1 MSDDQ
6 KNEQNKPSFVPEPK
20 EKKDENKQ
28 KKNSEKKPADKNNE
42 NKQNPQDF
50 DPYSFFKLSI
60 DEPEDGGKNG
70 GKKPSRFPFFTMLAV
85 TVLALAFINMF
96 LLPKADNTIPFS
108 EFRNLVEDGTIVYV
122 EMGENSFTG
131 YGVPV
136 AENTTSAQ
144 SDTSDSVLK
153 SPQLP

>member
-6 KNEQNKPSFVPEPK
+6 KNEQDKPSFVPEPK

-70 GKKPSRFPFFTMLAV
+70 GKKPSRFPFFTMLAAV
-85 TVLALAFINMF
+85 SSQL
-96 LLPKADNTIPFS
+96 DSIPSVIISFS
-108 EFRNLVEDGTIVYV
+108 IFYNI
-122 EMGENSFTG
+122 F
-131 YGVPV
+131 
-136 AENTTSAQ
+136 
-144 SDTSDSVLK
+144 
-153 SPQLP
+153 

>member
-6 KNEQNKPSFVPEPK
+6 KNEQDKPSFVPEPK

-108 EFRNLVEDGTIVYV
+108 EFRNLVED
-122 EMGENSFTG
+122 
-131 YGVPV
+131 
-136 AENTTSAQ
+136 
-144 SDTSDSVLK
+144 
-153 SPQLP
+153 